1 MAAKARLHF
10 TDNFNANLETIELFL
25 KPEGRSAFQRLLDRI
40 FDDICPMLSCFPR
53 SGRPFSTR
61 RVGST
66 QGETMVSRLNK
77 LLHQG
82 DDLREFTVD
91 DYVLLYLVRARRI
104 YFLAIKHHRQ
114 LSFDLRR
121 FWV

>member
-10 TDNFNANLETIELFL
+10 TENFNANLKTVELFL

-40 FDDICPMLSCFPR
+40 FDDIC
-53 SGRPFSTR
+53 
-61 RVGST
+61 
-66 QGETMVSRLNK
+66 
-77 LLHQG
+77 HG

-104 YFLAIKHHRQ
+104 
-114 LSFDLRR
+114 
-121 FWV
+121 